1 MASHAHQIPPDG
13 RDFRELFQYV
23 CDHGIGRPAGQD
35 GVTEAWTDDALEAA
49 FAETAT
55 PVDRRSIQSWRSGAS
70 VPRLDKVRSLA
81 EVITSKSDER
91 ANWLKALIEA
101 RRNSLEARKSSAGTT
116 ASPETQPE
124 NETLAAD
131 ASAPASR
138 HWKPVVA
145 GFLLL
150 GLAVLGS
157 LFLLTSE
164 SPDAQVAN
172 IEFCSEETFSTE
184 TYACTEA
191 ADSFSEDVTTLM
203 VTFDL
208 VNVPEG
214 MSFERIWYREG
225 LEFLRKSSFNDEA
238 WPGYTFLK
246 FDKFPEGN
254 YTLRIIVDGKSFT
267 KPFKVGDQTGYLAY
281 QSD

>member
-1 MASHAHQIPPDG
+1 MASHAHHIPPDG

-23 CDHGIGRPAGQD
+23 CDHGIGRPVGQD

-116 ASPETQPE
+116 ASLVTPPEK
-124 NETLAAD
+124 ETLAAD
-131 ASAPASR
+131 AAAPASR
-138 HWKPVVA
+138 RWKPVVA

-157 LFLLTSE
+157 AFLLTTK
-164 SPDAQVAN
+164 SPEAQVAN

-184 TYACTEA
+184 TYTCLEP

-254 YTLRIIVDGKSFT
+254 YTLRIIVDGQSFT
-267 KPFKVGDQTGYLAY
+267 SAFKVGDETGYLAY
-281 QSD
+281 QD